1 MKSFL
6 AIACMVVLVGTWSTA
21 FAQQP
26 SSGNKPAVSALSDN
40 TDYTA
45 VEFSKQMKEPKAI
58 ILDVRAAGEVAQGKI
73 GGSVN
78 IDWNS
83 PSFRGQAGKLDKNA
97 PVYVYCAV
105 GGRSSSAKKAL
116 TQMGF
121 KEVHNLLGGIE
132 AWKKAGLP
140 VVK

>member
-1 MKSFL
+1 MKSILVTFL
-6 AIACMVVLVGTWSTA
+6 FAALMGAPALVV
-21 FAQQP
+21 AQNP
-26 SSGNKPAVSALSDN
+26 GAANKPAAVATSDN
-40 TDYTA
+40 ADYTA
-45 VEFSKQMKEPKAI
+45 VEFSKQMKEPKAV
-58 ILDVRAAGEVAQGKI
+58 ILDVRTAGEVAQGKI

-83 PSFRGQAGKLDKNA
+83 PSFKEQAAKLDKNA

>member
-6 AIACMVVLVGTWSTA
+6 VILSLAALTVAPVHVI
-21 FAQQP
+21 AQQQ
-26 SSGNKPAVSALSDN
+26 GTTTKPAAAATSDN
-40 TDYTA
+40 ADYTPL
-45 VEFSKQMKEPKAI
+45 EFSKQMKEPKAI
-58 ILDVRAAGEVAQGKI
+58 ILDVRTAGEVAQGKI

-78 IDWNS
+78 VDWNS
-83 PSFRGQAGKLDKNA
+83 PSFKGQVSKLDKNA